1 MHESEKWKWSRS
13 VVSDSSRPHGLQPTR
28 LLHPWDFPGKSTGVG
43 CHCLLHCTL
52 VKASISPAESGEPPQ
67 KWALGLLNGL
77 YGEQGNVF
85 LPPILMHP
93 VLKRIQAQPWYAYK
107 LQSESKLS
115 PGLCRSH
122 YLSNHSLSFLLA
134 SNLIFPGQPTYYH
147 GKVQLPISTRETMH
161 QTVLASKTQ
170 SWTSMYL
177 GNWGRLL
184 FSSRF
189 PSKHKM
195 LLSQNRFQ
203 TLTLWLLQNC
213 ARVWWREFLG
223 GLDPKTGRA
232 KSPVIQL
239 N

>member
-1 MHESEKWKWSRS
+1 MSDSVRPQRRQPTRLPPSLGLSRREHWSGLPFPSPMHGSEKWKWSRS

-43 CHCLLHCTL
+43 CHCLLHFTL
-52 VKASISPAESGEPPQ
+52 VKASISPAEFDEPPQ

-93 VLKRIQAQPWYAYK
+93 VLKWIQAQPWYAYK

-134 SNLIFPGQPTYYH
+134 SNPIFPGQPTYYH
-147 GKVQLPISTRETMH
+147 GKVQLPIPTRETMH
-161 QTVLASKTQ
+161 QTVLLKLKAEHPCIWVTE
-170 SWTSMYL
+170 
-177 GNWGRLL
+177 GD
-184 FSSRF
+184 FS
-189 PSKHKM
+189 
-195 LLSQNRFQ
+195 
-203 TLTLWLLQNC
+203 
-213 ARVWWREFLG
+213 
-223 GLDPKTGRA
+223 
-232 KSPVIQL
+232 
-239 N
+239 